1 MKIFLKRVTQCRGTT
16 LVEILVALAI
26 TGVVTMAMMRLYVA
40 QHENYL
46 LQDDVTTTQQN
57 GRASID
63 ELSRHIRM
71 AGNELPGALPALAA
85 SNCNPDT
92 ITINYMTSGC
102 ETVLASP
109 MPLPSSEL
117 KCSGDISCFVDGQWV
132 FIHEPDSGGGEWFEI
147 SHVQA
152 DALHIQHNTMSLSKV
167 YGADAVLLG
176 VTQVKFFVDNTTDPS
191 SPNLMVQYIGQSPQV
206 YAEKIVDLQFR
217 YRLANNLIVDVPP
230 SVSDVREV
238 IMEIVA
244 EGERGNPFAVG
255 DQGEDNSENL
265 HSRSFTSSVNVRNI

>member
-1 MKIFLKRVTQCRGTT
+1 MKIFLKKVTQCRGTT

-26 TGVVTMAMMRLYVA
+26 TGVVTMAMMKLYVA

-57 GRASID
+57 ARASID

-71 AGNELPGALPALAA
+71 AGNELPAVLPALSA
-85 SNCNPDT
+85 SDCNPDT

-102 ETVLASP
+102 ESALASP

-117 KCSGDISCFVDGQWV
+117 KCKGDISCFVDGQWA
-132 FIHEPDSGGGEWFEI
+132 FIYEPDSGGGEWFEI

-217 YRLANNLIVDVPP
+217 YRLANNAIVDAPA

-244 EGERGNPFAVG
+244 EGDRENPFAVG
-255 DQGEDNSENL
+255 DQDMDNPEKL